1 MNRTDDISNL
11 FNRFGASADSY
22 LEFGS
27 QFDYKEKPLSLV
39 PTAPQPVPEVAAEV
53 AVEVEEPVIELG
65 DLVLDD
71 SIQGAQTQL
80 ATVSPQQSAAP
91 LRHLL
96 AEVALARQAEA
107 QARNEVAL
115 RQALPHGRPPKTRA
129 HVIALV
135 SIKGGVGKSTLAC
148 ALATALRVDGGQTL
162 AIDLDPQNALQY
174 HLGAE
179 PDVAGMGAASL
190 KGENWKSLLLAGS
203 AGSALLPYGSVSE
216 DERRTLE
223 RYLENDRF
231 WLAGQ
236 LASMN
241 LGENDVVILDTPSGR
256 TPYLEQVLM
265 VADQVLVV
273 ATADAACFV
282 TLDQMDR
289 LLGARKAQGQAPLCS
304 YVVNQFDSSR
314 LFCRDMHEVLKR
326 RLGSSLLGVV
336 ALDHAIGEAMA
347 YGQNPLLEAESSPAC
362 KDMLALSHKL
372 KAQLKSMIVE
382 ELHAS

>member
-27 QFDYKEKPLSLV
+27 HFDYKEKPLTLV
-39 PTAPQPVPEVAAEV
+39 PAAPAPVAEV
-53 AVEVEEPVIELG
+53 DQPDEQYERAAADATNGMETP
-65 DLVLDD
+65 LVPAD
-71 SIQGAQTQL
+71 SAQ
-80 ATVSPQQSAAP
+80 PAAP

-107 QARNEVAL
+107 QARNEEAL
-115 RQALPHGRPPKTRA
+115 RQALPHGRPAKTRA
-129 HVIALV
+129 HVIAV
-135 SIKGGVGKSTLAC
+135 ISAKGGVGKSTLAS
-148 ALATALRVDGGQTL
+148 ALTTALRLEGGRTL

-179 PDVAGMGAASL
+179 PDVAGMAYASL
-190 KGENWKSLLLAGS
+190 KGEDWKSLLLAGS
-203 AGSALLPYGSVSE
+203 AGSLLLPYGSVTE

-223 RYLENDRF
+223 RYLENDRY

-236 LASMN
+236 LASMD
-241 LGENDVVILDTPSGR
+241 LSENDVVILDTPPGR
-256 TPYLEQVLM
+256 TSYLTQALM

-282 TLDQMDR
+282 TLDQMER
-289 LLGARKAQGQAPLCS
+289 LLEERGARGQAPLCN
-304 YVVNQFDSSR
+304 YVINQFDSDR

-326 RLGSSLLGVV
+326 RLGSRLLGVV
-336 ALDHAIGEAMA
+336 ALDHAIGEALA
-347 YGQNPLLEAESSPAC
+347 YGENPLLQAESSQAC
-362 KDMLALSHKL
+362 RDMLMLTDRVKT
-372 KAQLKSMIVE
+372 QLNAMAVAESY
-382 ELHAS
+382 AS